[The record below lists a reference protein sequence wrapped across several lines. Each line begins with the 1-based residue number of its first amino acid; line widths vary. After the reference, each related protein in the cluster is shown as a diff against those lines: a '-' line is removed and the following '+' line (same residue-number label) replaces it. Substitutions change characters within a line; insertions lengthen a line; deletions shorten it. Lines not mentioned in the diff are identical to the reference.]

1 MTIKYKL
8 GFTIDSETLFG
19 ILSKFLPIQDLS
31 VEEVVD
37 HPAPER
43 VLKRADLP
51 ALLHSLHKPKH
62 RDAPR
67 RRNSRPVNLSEG
79 INGII
84 MEAMADGKPHAA
96 VEFRPLLRARTYSEN
111 SVTSRLEEL
120 KKHGYVKHLSD
131 GKWELTPKSKEA
143 IERPFP
149 ALKVEDRT

>member
-1 MTIKYKL
+1 MPIKYKL

-19 ILSKFLPIQDLS
+19 IMSKFLPIENLS
-31 VEEVVD
+31 VEEVVEPLGKYPITEALIGAID
-37 HPAPER
+37 R
-43 VLKRADLP
+43 VNKATPKR
-51 ALLHSLHKPKH
+51 KN
-62 RDAPR
+62 APR
-67 RRNSRPVNLSEG
+67 GRNSRGVNLSEG

-96 VEFRPLLRARTYSEN
+96 MEFKPLVKARTYSEN

>member
-1 MTIKYKL
+1 MPIKYKL

-19 ILSKFLPIQDLS
+19 IMSKFLPIENLS

-37 HPAPER
+37 RPAPER

-51 ALLHSLHKPKH
+51 ALLHSLHKSK
-62 RDAPR
+62 RKNAPR
-67 RRNSRPVNLSEG
+67 GRNSRPVNLSEG

-96 VEFRPLLRARTYSEN
+96 IEFKPLLRARTYSEN
-111 SVTSRLEEL
+111 SVASRLEEL
-120 KKHGYVKHLSD
+120 RKHGYVKHLSD
-131 GKWELTPKSKEA
+131 GRWELTHKSKET
-143 IERPFP
+143 RDQPFP